1 QHMDT
6 KAIGNRL
13 KELRGS
19 RSQSEVANALDISIS
34 ALSMYEN
41 GERIPRDDVKIRISN
56 YYKKPIHKIFFV

>member
-1 QHMDT
+1 MDA

-13 KELRGS
+13 KELRGNK
-19 RSQSEVANALDISIS
+19 SQSEVANALDISIS

-56 YYKKPIHKIFFV
+56 YYKRPIHKIFFV